1 MLKSSYEVY
10 DYTIVTQSK
19 KGTDMSEQNS
29 KEIRS
34 KVTEDGEIEISI
46 ATVKKPTPAE
56 DEVLIRVEAAP
67 INPSDLG
74 LLLSFAAD
82 LSSIRVSG
90 DGDQTVTSMK
100 IHPALMNAMKPR
112 LGQSMPVGNE
122 GAGVVED
129 AGANAKELIGK
140 TVGLAGGAMYSQ
152 YRCVPASSCL
162 VMNDGTSS
170 KEAASSFV
178 NPLTALAFIETMK
191 MEKHSAIVHTAAA
204 SNLGQMLVKIC
215 KDDNIPLINIVR
227 KTEQEKI
234 LKDLGAKYVC
244 NTGDSDFTE
253 NLIAALV
260 ETGATLGFDAT
271 GGGNNGEL
279 PGQILSAMEVAANK
293 TAKEYSRYGSDT
305 YKQVY
310 IYGGLDPSPTI
321 LKRAFGMSWGL
332 GGWLLTPMIGKIG
345 MERFQQMRKRVAAE
359 IKTTFASNYAA
370 EISLEEML
378 QPDNI
383 KSYAKQ
389 ATGEKYLVSPH
400 K

>member
-227 KTEQEKI
+227 KPEQEKI

-244 NTGDSDFTE
+244 NTGDSDFME
-253 NLIAALV
+253 SLIAALV

-345 MERFQQMRKRVAAE
+345 MERFQQMRKRVAAD

>member
-1 MLKSSYEVY
+1 
-10 DYTIVTQSK
+10 
-19 KGTDMSEQNS
+19 MSDQNS

-34 KVTEDGEIEISI
+34 KVTADGEIEISI
-46 ATVKKPTPAE
+46 ATVTKPTPGE

-82 LSSIRVSG
+82 LNTINVSG
-90 DGDQTVTSMK
+90 SGDQTVTSMK

-112 LGQSMPVGNE
+112 LDQSMPVGNE
-122 GAGVVED
+122 GAGIIED

-162 VMNDGTSS
+162 VMNEGTSS

-178 NPLTALAFIETMK
+178 NPLTALAFVETMK

-227 KTEQEKI
+227 KPEQEKI
-234 LKDLGAKYVC
+234 LKDLGAKYIC
-244 NTGDSDFTE
+244 NTSEADFMQD
-253 NLIAALV
+253 LIAALI

-279 PGQILSAMEVAANK
+279 PGQILSAMEIAANK

-310 IYGGLDPSPTI
+310 IYGGLDPSPTV

-345 MERFQQMRKRVAAE
+345 MERFQQMRMRVAAE

-370 EISLEEML
+370 EVSLEEML
-378 QPDNI
+378 QPETI